1 MVTAVF
7 IVHLFIHRWES
18 ILEALSKVTLS
29 RGARDDDGVDQL
41 HHFGTVALLAA
52 FAALIGMN
60 QYVGDPIHCW
70 VPAQFEDWHQDYTEN
85 LCWISH
91 MYYVPMDEPIP
102 FKKQDRMVR
111 DISFYRWVVVILLL
125 QCLLFKFPNML
136 WKELR
141 GYSGINVQ
149 KIVNMAEE
157 ATMTPPEEREKKV
170 GDIAHF
176 IDRWLQTYRIYKYN
190 VFIRMREKVSGV
202 FCFVF
207 GKRHGTYLTGLYL
220 FTKILYLVNV
230 IGQFIMLTTFLGFN
244 FYTYGFEILG
254 SMNDNGEFR
263 DLDHFPRVVM
273 CDIEIRQL
281 QNIQTFSTQCV
292 LSINLFVEK
301 IFAIIWFW
309 FFLLAIATI
318 INIGHWIFDVFFSY
332 RREHFIQKYLIML
345 GLDDRSRDRKLFKK
359 FVSHYLRDDGVF
371 LLRSVGNNSSD
382 IILLDLVRALWT
394 VFKKQ
399 HVQPKD
405 DAYEPTTREENE
417 SYT

>member
-1 MVTAVF
+1 MSH
-7 IVHLFIHRWES
+7 ILFNRWES

-29 RGARDDDGVDQL
+29 KGARDDDGVDQL

-91 MYYVPMDEPIP
+91 MYYVPMDEYIP
-102 FKKQDRMVR
+102 FKKEDRMQR
-111 DISFYRWVVVILLL
+111 DISFYRWVVVVLLI

-157 ATMTPPEEREKKV
+157 ATMTPPEERVKKV
-170 GDIAHF
+170 KDISHF
-176 IDRWLQTYRIYKYN
+176 IDRWLQTYRVYKYN
-190 VFIRMREKVSGV
+190 VFIRVREKVSGV

-230 IGQFIMLTTFLGFN
+230 IGQFVMLTRFLGFN
-244 FYTYGFEILG
+244 YYSYGFEILRNL
-254 SMNDNGEFR
+254 NDNGEFR
-263 DLDHFPRVVM
+263 DFEHFPRVVM

-281 QNIQTFSTQCV
+281 QNVQTFSTQCV
-292 LSINLFVEK
+292 LSINLFIEK
-301 IFAIIWFW
+301 IFAITWFW
-309 FFLLAIATI
+309 FFVLAIATI
-318 INIGHWIFDVFFSY
+318 INVGHWLFDVFFSH
-332 RREHFIQKYLIML
+332 RRERFIQKYLIML
-345 GLDDRSRDRKLFKK
+345 GLDDKTHDRKLFKK

-382 IILLDLVRALWT
+382 IILLDLVQALWT
-394 VFKKQ
+394 TFKKKHQ
-399 HVQPKD
+399 QPED
-405 DAYEPTTREENE
+405 EVYAPTTMDKNE
-417 SYT
+417 IYK

>member
-1 MVTAVF
+1 M
-7 IVHLFIHRWES
+7 WES
-18 ILEALSKVTLS
+18 ILEALSQVTLS

-52 FAALIGMN
+52 FAALVGMN

-70 VPAQFEDWHQDYTEN
+70 VPAQFADSHQDYTEN
-85 LCWISH
+85 LCWISN
-91 MYYVPMDEPIP
+91 MYYVPMEEAIP
-102 FKKQDRMVR
+102 FMKEDRMER
-111 DISFYRWVVVILLL
+111 DISFYRWVVVILLI

-157 ATMTPPEEREKKV
+157 ASTTPPDEREGKV
-170 GDIAHF
+170 KDIAHF
-176 IDRWLQTYRIYKYN
+176 IDRWLSAYRVYKYN
-190 VFIRMREKVSGV
+190 VFIRVREKVSGV
-202 FCFVF
+202 CCFFF
-207 GKRHGTYLTGLYL
+207 GKRHGTFLTGLYM

-230 IGQFIMLTTFLGFN
+230 ICQFVMLTTFLGFN
-244 FYTYGFEILG
+244 FYSYGFEILANLN
-254 SMNDNGEFR
+254 SHGEFR
-263 DLDHFPRVVM
+263 DFDHFPRVVM

-281 QNIQTFSTQCV
+281 QNVQTFSTQCV

-309 FFLLAIATI
+309 LFFLTIATL
-318 INIGHWIFDVFFSY
+318 INVGHWLYDIFFNH
-332 RREHFIQKYLIML
+332 RRERFIQKYLIML
-345 GLDDRSRDRKLFKK
+345 GVDDRSRERKLFKR

-371 LLRSVGNNSSD
+371 LLRSVGNNASD

-394 VFKKQ
+394 TFKKQ
-399 HVQPKD
+399 HAPPEEVV
-405 DAYEPTTREENE
+405 APTTRDE